1 MKRNHPDQTR
11 DILARNVRL
20 LRAERGLS
28 QEALAFESEINRT
41 YLSDVERGR
50 RNVSVD
56 NLSRIAAA
64 LDVPVWRLLQPRP
77 D

>member
-28 QEALAFESEINRT
+28 QEALAFESGINRT
-41 YLSDVERGR
+41 YLSDIERGV
-50 RNVSVD
+50 RNVSID
-56 NLSRIAAA
+56 NLSRLATA
-64 LDVPVWRLLQPRP
+64 LDVPVWQLLHPKT